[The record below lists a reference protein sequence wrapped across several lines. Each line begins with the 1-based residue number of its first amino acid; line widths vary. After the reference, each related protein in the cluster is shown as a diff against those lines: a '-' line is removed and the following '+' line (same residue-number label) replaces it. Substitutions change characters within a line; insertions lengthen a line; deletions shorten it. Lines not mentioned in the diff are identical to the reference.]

1 MVAEPMMRQRLE
13 YKIAI
18 LAALC
23 TLAIFLF
30 PGVSGPYS
38 IVHGPVTALRAMR
51 ARLILLIGLMPTLLG
66 LARLLRTRQGVA
78 GTFTSFLK
86 QIAPLYQSSTLRC

>member
-1 MVAEPMMRQRLE
+1 MRHRLE

-51 ARLILLIGLMPTLLG
+51 AWLILLIGLIPTLLG
-66 LARLLRTRQGVA
+66 LARLLRTRLGINGA
-78 GTFTSFLK
+78 FISLLK
-86 QIAPLYQSSTLRC
+86 QIDPLHQSSVLRC